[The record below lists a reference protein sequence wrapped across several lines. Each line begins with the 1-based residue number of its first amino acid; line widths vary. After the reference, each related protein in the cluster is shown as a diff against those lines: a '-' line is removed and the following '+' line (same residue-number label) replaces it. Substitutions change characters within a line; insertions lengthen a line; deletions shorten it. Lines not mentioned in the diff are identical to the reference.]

1 MLGFIFKGLKDKTE
15 DSSFWEHLDVLRK
28 YIIRSI
34 AIVFIFSTV
43 AFFYKEFMFDDVILA
58 PANPHFPTYRL
69 LCYLGQRFSIDG
81 LCISSIPLNLSN
93 IELGGQF
100 RYHII
105 ISFVAGIII
114 AFPIIAWQLW
124 LFIKP
129 ALESKEKKKVR
140 GMVFYISTLF
150 FSGVL
155 FGYYVITPLTVNFLA
170 SYQLSP
176 LIENRITISSYISNV
191 TTLTF
196 LMGLVF
202 ELPVLVY
209 FLAKI
214 GIITAAF
221 LSKNR
226 KWVIVIVFII
236 AGFITPS
243 TDMFTQTIVALP
255 LYALFEL
262 SLFITKRTSV

>member
-1 MLGFIFKGLKDKTE
+1 MLGFLFKGLKDKSE
-15 DSSFWEHLDVLRK
+15 DNTFWEHLDVLRI

-34 AIVFIFSTV
+34 AIVFIFSTI

-58 PANPHFPTYRL
+58 PANPHFPTYKL
-69 LCYLGQRFSIDG
+69 LCFLAQRLSIDG
-81 LCISSIPLNLSN
+81 LCITSIPLNLSN

-105 ISFVAGIII
+105 ISFVAGIIV

-129 ALESKEKKKVR
+129 ALKNTERKKVR
-140 GMVFYISTLF
+140 GMVFYVSTLF

-155 FGYYVITPLTVNFLA
+155 FGYYVITPLTINFLA

-176 LIENRITISSYISNV
+176 MIENRITISSYISNV

-214 GIITAAF
+214 GIITPAF

-255 LYALFEL
+255 LYGLFEL
-262 SLFITKRTSV
+262 SLFISKRTTT